1 MRLSDRMSAQDF
13 KKWII
18 FNIIFDTHKK
28 TLQVVKNIK
37 KKKVLNNIKNDV
49 NKNILSVDRSK
60 DLDPW

>member
-28 TLQVVKNIK
+28 TLQVAKNIK
-37 KKKVLNNIKNDV
+37 KKSIK
-49 NKNILSVDRSK
+49 
-60 DLDPW
+60 